1 MDLAIR
7 AIVLYAFVFFL
18 TRVVGRRELSSL
30 QPFDLILLIV
40 LGDSIQQGLTQDDYS
55 VTGAIIVVGTIAALQ
70 VATSY
75 ASFRIPRLRPA
86 LDGLPIVVVEGGKR
100 SRRTCTASGSPSM
113 TWPRGCGSSR
123 SPRSTRFSG
132 PCSRRAARSA
142 SSRSPPKLPACLCI

>member
-7 AIVLYAFVFFL
+7 AIVLYAFVTVL

-55 VTGAIIVVGTIAALQ
+55 VTGAMIVVGTIAVLQ

-75 ASFRIPRLRPA
+75 LSFRVPLLRPV
-86 LDGLPIVVVEGGKR
+86 LDGQPIVVVEDGKPIER
-100 SRRTCTASGSPSM
+100 NLHRERLSLEDLMEEARLQQIGSLDEVQWAVMETSGAISFIKKSD
-113 TWPRGCGSSR
+113 S
-123 SPRSTRFSG
+123 
-132 PCSRRAARSA
+132 
-142 SSRSPPKLPACLCI
+142 